1 MVRWLRELVGFVR
14 DGLPEGL
21 RRYVEHEAFVW
32 ILFGN
37 LLAAAA
43 VFAAFG
49 ADAETIKEFGS
60 FSALAAL
67 CAAVAEFDLV
77 QRWAGRD
84 TLSSGLGWAVMLPI
98 VAFALAVG
106 VWMHTDRIDAERMA
120 IQSRE
125 QREAFNAQ
133 LRSPEVQ
140 EGMRLYGEIARWRA
154 ATTTRPE
161 TNPATRQTA
170 DEIGS

>member
-1 MVRWLRELVGFVR
+1 MLRWLRELVDFVR
-14 DGLPEGL
+14 DVLPEGL

-43 VFAAFG
+43 LFAAFD
-49 ADAETIKEFGS
+49 ADAQTITEFGS

-67 CAAVAEFDLV
+67 CAAVAEFDVV
-77 QRWAGRD
+77 QKWAGRE
-84 TLSSGLGWAVMLPI
+84 TLSSGLGWAIMLPI

-106 VWMHTDRIDAERMA
+106 VWMHTDRVGAERMA
-120 IQSRE
+120 VQSQE

-140 EGMRLYGEIARWRA
+140 EGLRLMKEIAERRA
-154 ATTTRPE
+154 ATTTRPA

>member
-1 MVRWLRELVGFVR
+1 MFRWLREAVAIVR
-14 DGLPEGL
+14 DVLPEGL
-21 RRYVEHEAFVW
+21 RAYVEHEAFAW

-43 VFAAFG
+43 VFAACG
-49 ADAETIKEFGS
+49 ADAQTIKEFGS

-77 QRWAGRD
+77 QKWAGRE
-84 TLSSGLGWAVMLPI
+84 TLSSGLAWAVMLPI

-106 VWMHTDRIDAERMA
+106 IWMHTDRVGAERMA
-120 IQSRE
+120 VQSQE
-125 QREAFNAQ
+125 QDEAFKAQ

-140 EGMRLYGEIARWRA
+140 EGLRLMKDIAERRA
-154 ATTTRPE
+154 ATTTRPA
-161 TNPATRQTA
+161 TNPATQETG
-170 DEIGS
+170 D